1 MDTQVTLTIPD
12 TLYKK
17 AKRLARTLNRNVSDV
32 LVEAIQ
38 LDAVVLSTE
47 EDPIVEQE
55 RETFLELHLVLW
67 EKYPGEYIA
76 IHGGKLI
83 DHDGD
88 RSALFARIEQQYPV
102 EFVLM
107 RCVEA
112 QPEVIY
118 QFRSPRLIQ
127 AP

>member
-1 MDTQVTLTIPD
+1 MDTQVTLTIPE

-38 LDAVVLSTE
+38 LDTVALGVE
-47 EDPIVEQE
+47 EDLIVEQE
-55 RETFLELHLVLW
+55 REAFLNLHPVLW

-76 IHGGKLI
+76 IRGGKMI
-83 DHDGD
+83 DHDTD
-88 RSALFARIEQQYPV
+88 RSALFARIDQQYPD

-107 RCVEA
+107 RRVEA
-112 QPEVIY
+112 QPEIVY